1 MLFMR
6 VVIAALFVQIYGISG
21 GYSGFHDPD
30 KPVIELDNATNLE
43 FLQHRAGSILGCS
56 AGGFDINKIMDFL
69 ISKEVGASVVM
80 LLHHNTKQIRLV
92 CTIVIMRLHVS
103 HRIYSFTVVYSD
115 GTCCIRGI
123 D

>member
-1 MLFMR
+1 MHYLFVAYTFMN
-6 VVIAALFVQIYGISG
+6 AALPAQIYGISG

-69 ISKEVGASVVM
+69 ITKEV
-80 LLHHNTKQIRLV
+80 
-92 CTIVIMRLHVS
+92 
-103 HRIYSFTVVYSD
+103 SFS
-115 GTCCIRGI
+115 GI
-123 D
+123 FI